1 MFGIQLTVNYVHP
14 LPIVPTSAVLW
25 MPWKICWIG
34 PLLGYQRNLREDKV
48 MEEEATEEE
57 SSITRVG
64 DAGSNS
70 IVLVLEMEMTIL

>member
-57 SSITRVG
+57 VIEEEGIVG
-64 DAGSNS
+64 GLGPLG
-70 IVLVLEMEMTIL
+70 VLNVMR

>member
-14 LPIVPTSAVLW
+14 LPIVPKSAVLW

-57 SSITRVG
+57 RTWPPRCSKCDEVG
-64 DAGSNS
+64 HVSRDCP
-70 IVLVLEMEMTIL
+70 LPR